1 LERVRERA
9 KRSGKFLQNSFMD
22 GCWIG
27 NNRASLLL
35 VESECCIKLHWITL
49 TVMWPLIFQTITIS
63 TRNALDTEASTRNQA
78 IRTLVENWHLKVGTG
93 WNLPVVRAPV
103 PIKSMVLCSISCE
116 HNSYLVFKA
125 GKSHLLGYVIT
136 CAGLPTKMF
145 RSNSGL
151 SPDS

>member
-1 LERVRERA
+1 LESVLGRA

-35 VESECCIKLHWITL
+35 VESECCIPRHWITL
-49 TVMWPLIFQTITIS
+49 TVMWPLPFQTITIS
-63 TRNALDTEASTRNQA
+63 TRNALDSETLTSTQA
-78 IRTLVENWHLKVGTG
+78 IRTLIKNWHLKVGTG
-93 WNLPVVRAPV
+93 WNLPVVWTRV

-116 HNSYLVFKA
+116 PNSYLVFKA
-125 GKSHLLGYVIT
+125 GKSHLLGFVIT
-136 CAGLPTKMF
+136 CAGLPTKIF

-151 SPDS
+151 SSDS